1 MTQGITLCRRARRAP
16 RYVSVIRDLQGI
28 EPAEHLRP
36 PPIELGKQDRHRAQ
50 SQGFRLTGE
59 VQQPV
64 AC

>member
-1 MTQGITLCRRARRAP
+1 MTPGLTLCRRARRAP
-16 RYVSVIRDLQGI
+16 RYQAVLRDLAGI

-36 PPIELGKQDRHRAQ
+36 TPIELGKQERHRAQ